1 MSSLHDLLK
10 IRPSFL
16 FILLGW
22 SCSSL
27 TLSMEVDLHVL
38 ECSWMQ
44 WLCLDLCS
52 VAADIAG
59 CPSWMRRLCSVAPV
73 MMD

>member
-16 FILLGW
+16 FMLLGW
-22 SCSSL
+22 SCSSMI
-27 TLSMEVDLHVL
+27 LSMEVDLHVL
-38 ECSWMQ
+38 DCSWLQ

-52 VAADIAG
+52 ATADFSG
-59 CPSWMRRLCSVAPV
+59 CPSCMWRLCSVAPV
-73 MMD
+73 LMD